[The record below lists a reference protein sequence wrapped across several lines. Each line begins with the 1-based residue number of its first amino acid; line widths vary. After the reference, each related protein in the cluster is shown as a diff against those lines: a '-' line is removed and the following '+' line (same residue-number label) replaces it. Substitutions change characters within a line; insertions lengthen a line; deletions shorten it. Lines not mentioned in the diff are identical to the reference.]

1 MKSRCVILAFCLMSS
16 LGSESVSAQ
25 EAEVRAE
32 VARTLSA
39 LTARDASRF
48 VDFFHDDARGFFVD
62 GSAMVN
68 GPSLLIVQ
76 AAFVTGLRTNVLMS
90 DVDVRVYGNT
100 AVVGALFTGAVT
112 LPGGVV
118 VRTGTW
124 RYTDTR
130 VEEDGE
136 WKIVQ
141 FHISQIA

>member
-1 MKSRCVILAFCLMSS
+1 MSS
-16 LGSESVSAQ
+16 LASLASESVGAQ
-25 EAEVRAE
+25 EAEVRAD

-39 LTARDASRF
+39 LTARDSPAF

-62 GSAMVN
+62 GSSMLN
-68 GPSLLIVQ
+68 GPILLAVR
-76 AAFVTGLRTNVLMS
+76 AAFVTGLRLNVLMS
-90 DVDVRVYGNT
+90 NLEVRVYGNT
-100 AVVGALFTGAVT
+100 AVVGALFMGSVT
-112 LPGGVV
+112 LPGGV

-124 RYTDTR
+124 RYSDTR